1 MSSVDII
8 LISLGFPSTN
18 LSLDQGL
25 QALNSLTSNG
35 TDVVDKNLLRD
46 LVNRVSA
53 DQDLRQAFISL
64 VPDVA
69 QDLEN

>member
-1 MSSVDII
+1 MSSVDNI

-35 TDVVDKNLLRD
+35 ADVVDK
-46 LVNRVSA
+46 
-53 DQDLRQAFISL
+53 IY
-64 VPDVA
+64 
-69 QDLEN
+69 

>member
-1 MSSVDII
+1 MAYIDNI
-8 LISLGFPSTN
+8 LISLNLPIKN
-18 LSLDQGL
+18 LSLDQGI
-25 QALNSLTSNG
+25 QALNSLTNNG
-35 TDVVDKNLLRD
+35 ADVVDKNLLRD

-69 QDLEN
+69 QDLAN